1 MENTFQN
8 LKMICEV
15 DEIVVENLM
24 TWKVLAPTRQ
34 CKYIERYNTREPC
47 AMVLRNEEGNNR
59 WY

>member
-15 DEIVVENLM
+15 DEIVIENLM

-47 AMVLRNEEGNNR
+47 AMVLRNEEGNN
-59 WY
+59 